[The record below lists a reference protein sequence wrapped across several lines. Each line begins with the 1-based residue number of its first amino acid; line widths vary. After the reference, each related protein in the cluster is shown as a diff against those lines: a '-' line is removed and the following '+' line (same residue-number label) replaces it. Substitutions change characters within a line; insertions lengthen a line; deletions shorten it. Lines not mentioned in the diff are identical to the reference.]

1 VLFISRLEAHGSEN
15 FLVFPQLFFLR
26 SIIMHRVIAM
36 ERMICM
42 ERLLRVIG
50 MEGSRMGAVVYSY
63 ACLSFACFLQVH
75 CAIVMKASSMGAGI
89 YRYAARFW
97 KNHFA

>member
-1 VLFISRLEAHGSEN
+1 
-15 FLVFPQLFFLR
+15 
-26 SIIMHRVIAM
+26 MHRVIAM

-42 ERLLRVIG
+42 ARMLRVIG
-50 MEGSRMGAVVYSY
+50 MEGSR
-63 ACLSFACFLQVH
+63 
-75 CAIVMKASSMGAGI
+75 MGAGI